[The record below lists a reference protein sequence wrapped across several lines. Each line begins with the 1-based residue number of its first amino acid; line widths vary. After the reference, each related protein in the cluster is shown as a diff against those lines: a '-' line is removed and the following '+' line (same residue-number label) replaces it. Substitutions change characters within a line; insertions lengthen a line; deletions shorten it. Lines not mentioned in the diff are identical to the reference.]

1 MSRDDMNIQFLKDD
15 VTKYHATLQQYALSP
30 SDAAHI
36 FSIASTNPK
45 AIEAFIVAG
54 MRTINKKTKEL
65 LDVHIIKASESDI
78 KTSVKN
84 IITDMKHE
92 CKKMTVSPRMYQTS
106 DDLFNDLFNN
116 GNTNWN
122 IIAANAVTIAMA
134 ASDET
139 VIDDYYMI
147 QSYIAATV
155 QDNSYSTILSSYFA
169 SLLQSIKKDPKI
181 GKLRVSITDLQE
193 ELNEVCDKMRKGEKV
208 RVSEMDVDVSDY
220 LTNMNETLKEKAI
233 DPVIGREKEVRLL
246 TETVI
251 RRKKPNVIMVGEA
264 GTGKSA
270 VVEGFVKSIIN
281 GDCHESI
288 KDMIVYNLDIGSMI
302 AGTKYRGEFEERA
315 KNVINAMKES
325 PNAILFIDEIH
336 MIVGAGA
343 AGGGDGND
351 FSNILK
357 PALARGDIRVI
368 GATTL
373 DEYHKYFEKDKA
385 MMRRFTQFTVD
396 EPDMESCLRIMDA
409 AIPYYEQYY
418 KVEYEEDVPSLIYG
432 LGKRFIQ
439 NRQFPDKAIDI
450 IDAIGAKVRVDDRE
464 IVTTEDIYNFVSEY
478 SRVSVEFMKEKENSF
493 MYKNLGKN
501 VRTHLFGQ
509 DETVE
514 KIVKR
519 IIVAK
524 AGIRDDNK
532 PMASFLFAGTT
543 GTGKTEL
550 SRVLA
555 KNLGMELIKF
565 DMSEYMESHSV
576 SKLIGAPA
584 GYVGHDDT
592 NPALIDKIEKYPSS
606 VLLLDEI
613 EKAHPL
619 VLNIFLQAMDDA
631 KITSAKGKTVSF
643 RDVIIIM
650 TTNAGASQKAQ
661 QSIGLVGSK
670 KGNEAMESAV
680 KKFFSPEFRNRLSDI
695 CYFNN
700 LDKTHMKA
708 IVERE
713 TQELQ
718 LKMVAKGLSI
728 ELSNSTKNQLAEAG
742 FDPDMGARPLK
753 RVFENKIKVPLAEE
767 IVFNEIGSGSLI
779 KVDYNEDEG
788 FVFKVIQKS
797 SKPETVS

>member
-1 MSRDDMNIQFLKDD
+1 MFAHTFLVKM
-15 VTKYHATLQQYALSP
+15 K
-30 SDAAHI
+30 
-36 FSIASTNPK
+36 
-45 AIEAFIVAG
+45 
-54 MRTINKKTKEL
+54 L
-65 LDVHIIKASESDI
+65 LK
-78 KTSVKN
+78 
-84 IITDMKHE
+84 
-92 CKKMTVSPRMYQTS
+92 
-106 DDLFNDLFNN
+106 
-116 GNTNWN
+116 
-122 IIAANAVTIAMA
+122 
-134 ASDET
+134 
-139 VIDDYYMI
+139 
-147 QSYIAATV
+147 
-155 QDNSYSTILSSYFA
+155 
-169 SLLQSIKKDPKI
+169 
-181 GKLRVSITDLQE
+181 
-193 ELNEVCDKMRKGEKV
+193 
-208 RVSEMDVDVSDY
+208 
-220 LTNMNETLKEKAI
+220 
-233 DPVIGREKEVRLL
+233 
-246 TETVI
+246 
-251 RRKKPNVIMVGEA
+251 
-264 GTGKSA
+264 
-270 VVEGFVKSIIN
+270 
-281 GDCHESI
+281 
-288 KDMIVYNLDIGSMI
+288 
-302 AGTKYRGEFEERA
+302 
-315 KNVINAMKES
+315 
-325 PNAILFIDEIH
+325 
-336 MIVGAGA
+336 
-343 AGGGDGND
+343 
-351 FSNILK
+351 
-357 PALARGDIRVI
+357 
-368 GATTL
+368 
-373 DEYHKYFEKDKA
+373 
-385 MMRRFTQFTVD
+385 
-396 EPDMESCLRIMDA
+396 
-409 AIPYYEQYY
+409 
-418 KVEYEEDVPSLIYG
+418 
-432 LGKRFIQ
+432 
-439 NRQFPDKAIDI
+439 
-450 IDAIGAKVRVDDRE
+450 
-464 IVTTEDIYNFVSEY
+464 
-478 SRVSVEFMKEKENSF
+478 
-493 MYKNLGKN
+493 
-501 VRTHLFGQ
+501 
-509 DETVE
+509 